1 MKLSYRV
8 ILIISVIFIAG
19 IFSWALFSP
28 KEEISERIYKT
39 LKEQEKRAD
48 MIFKD
53 VTFEEVVSGI
63 KYWQLNANSAAVNK
77 TTQIATLKDAHGTFF
92 NKGKAVLRFRSPAAL
107 WDMKEKEILLDN
119 PIGYDVKLDG
129 KISSLL
135 QTLKKSRFSMFN
147 LPKLY
152 KKGLGYWF
160 QANNLSWKL
169 ADQKLICTGGIVLNK
184 GEVTGYAEKLQ
195 GDVAL
200 ERIILEGNPK
210 VTITPN
216 KTSPITLEAKVFEVI
231 SEEDVILA
239 RGNPKIIWEEAKIS
253 ANNLEYLQRKE
264 ILKLSG
270 KVFIDYGDIRAWG
283 DSADY
288 LTLEQKIIIE
298 GKASAVQGDNKLS
311 GEKVMV
317 SLKDKKISVA
327 GKGKVVI
334 TEEDLPAGRQGWK

>member
-1 MKLSYRV
+1 MKLSYRA
-8 ILIISVIFIAG
+8 ILIVSAIFIAG
-19 IFSWALFSP
+19 IFYWALFSP

-48 MIFKD
+48 LMFKD

-63 KYWQLNANSAAVNK
+63 KYWQLKANSATVNK

-92 NKGKAVLRFRSPAAL
+92 KKGKAVLRFRSPAAL
-107 WDMKEKEILLDN
+107 WDMKDKEILLDN
-119 PIGYDVKLDG
+119 PLGYDVKLDR

-135 QTLKKSRFSMFN
+135 KTLKKSRFSMFN

-152 KKGLGYWF
+152 KNGLGYWF

-169 ADQKLICTGGIVLNK
+169 ADQKLICTGGIMLNK

-195 GDVAL
+195 SDVAL
-200 ERIILEGNPK
+200 ERIILEGKPK
-210 VTITPN
+210 ITIAPN
-216 KTSPITLEAKVFEVI
+216 NTSPITLEAEVFEVI
-231 SEEDVILA
+231 SEEDIILA
-239 RGNPKIIWEEAKIS
+239 RGNPKIIWEEAKVS
-253 ANNLEYLQRKE
+253 ANNIKYLQRKE
-264 ILKLSG
+264 VLELSE

-317 SLKDKKISVA
+317 SLKNKKISVV